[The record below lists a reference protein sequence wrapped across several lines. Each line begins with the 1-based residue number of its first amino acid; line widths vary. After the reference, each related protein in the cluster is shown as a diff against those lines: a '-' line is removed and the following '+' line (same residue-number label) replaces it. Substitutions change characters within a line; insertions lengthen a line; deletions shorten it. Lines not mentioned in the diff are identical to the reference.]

1 MIFFITVNVLG
12 LLPYCNNTSSLSQ
25 GVHAEVYITVV
36 KKRYNS
42 RYTLEDL
49 FDKIPT
55 GMLFSTTLSVP
66 FFRLLIVHVI

>member
-49 FDKIPT
+49 FDKIPVCYFPQHC
-55 GMLFSTTLSVP
+55 LYHFSAC
-66 FFRLLIVHVI
+66 